1 MTAQLHP
8 NPEKPYVSPEYIG
21 GPFDGGIG
29 AVEPSSQTVGTIRL
43 ASGNYSLQG
52 FRLSSENVA
61 DILLAQVTPD
71 RAVYLW
77 EVGK

>member
-1 MTAQLHP
+1 MTGTIHP
-8 NPEKPYVSPEYIG
+8 APEKPYISPEYIG

-29 AVEPSSQTVGTIRL
+29 AVEPATDTLGTIRL
-43 ASGNYSLQG
+43 PSGVYSLQG
-52 FRLSSENVA
+52 FRLSSECVA

>member
-29 AVEPSSQTVGTIRL
+29 AVEPASQTVGTIRL
-43 ASGNYSLQG
+43 LSGHYSLQG

>member
-1 MTAQLHP
+1 MTTQLHP
-8 NPEKPYVSPEYIG
+8 NPEKPYISPEYIG

-29 AVEPSSQTVGTIRL
+29 AVEPATDTLGTIRL
-43 ASGNYSLQG
+43 PSGVYSLQG
-52 FRLSSENVA
+52 FRLSSECVA

>member
-1 MTAQLHP
+1 MTDTLRPHY
-8 NPEKPYVSPEYIG
+8 EKPFITPEYIG

-29 AVEPSSQTVGTIRL
+29 AVEPASQTLGTIRL
-43 ASGNYSLQG
+43 ATGSYSLQG
-52 FRLSSENVA
+52 FRLASECVA

-71 RAVYLW
+71 RAVYQW

>member
-1 MTAQLHP
+1 MTDTLHP
-8 NPEKPYVSPEYIG
+8 HPEKPFVSPQYIG

-29 AVEPSSQTVGTIRL
+29 AVEPATDAMGTIRL
-43 ASGNYSLQG
+43 NSGRYSLQG
-52 FRLSSENVA
+52 FRLSSEFVA

>member
-8 NPEKPYVSPEYIG
+8 HPEKPFVSPEYIG

-29 AVEPSSQTVGTIRL
+29 PVEPATDSMGMIRL
-43 ASGNYSLQG
+43 ASGVYSLQG
-52 FRLSSENVA
+52 FRLSSESVA
-61 DILLAQVTPD
+61 DVLLAQITPD

-77 EVGK
+77 EARK